1 MGDDGATLTSTRGRG
16 MPKRLQRG
24 VFRNTRV
31 GRVGTVM
38 RAPRPGREVTA
49 LGGLKRFKGRDVVD
63 IGTGDGRLAFDLA
76 SCARTVLGVDPSPEA
91 IAAASDRAKELGL
104 RNMRFAVG
112 DARTLDVG
120 RERWDV
126 AIFSWSL

>member
-1 MGDDGATLTSTRGRG
+1 
-16 MPKRLQRG
+16 MPKRLKPG
-24 VFRNTRV
+24 EFRDTRV

-38 RAPRPGREVTA
+38 RAPRPGREFAA
-49 LGGLKRFKGRDVVD
+49 LGGPKRFKGRDVVD

-76 SCARTVLGVDPSPEA
+76 SCARSVLGVDPSPDA
-91 IAAASDRAKELGL
+91 IAGASKRAKDLGL
-104 RNMRFAVG
+104 KNMRFAVG

-120 RERWDV
+120 RERWDI